1 MKAGTGMVEKYAV
14 CVSNEGFEA
23 SLEVRKLYRVLPDRK
38 AEAQSLVRVVDESGE
53 DYLYPGELFAPIHVS
68 RETAAELSRS

>member
-1 MKAGTGMVEKYAV
+1 MAERYAV

-38 AEAQSLVRVVDESGE
+38 AETQSLVRVVDESGE
-53 DYLYPGELFAPIHVS
+53 DYLYPGELFAPIDVT

>member
-1 MKAGTGMVEKYAV
+1 MAERYAV

-38 AEAQSLVRVVDESGE
+38 AETQSLVRVVDESGE
-53 DYLYPGELFAPIHVS
+53 DYLYPGELFATVDVT

>member
-1 MKAGTGMVEKYAV
+1 
-14 CVSNEGFEA
+14 VSSESFEA

-38 AEAQSLVRVVDESGE
+38 AETQSLVRVVDESGE
-53 DYLYPGELFAPIHVS
+53 DYLCPGELFAPIDVT